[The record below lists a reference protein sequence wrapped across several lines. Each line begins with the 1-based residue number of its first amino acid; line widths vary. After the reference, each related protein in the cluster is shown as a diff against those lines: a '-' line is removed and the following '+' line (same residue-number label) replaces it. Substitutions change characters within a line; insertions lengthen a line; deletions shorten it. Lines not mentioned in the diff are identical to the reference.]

1 MLVWDVTCVGF
12 VHVCACFDISACR
25 VSAKSILVKVRKAR
39 CKIKW
44 RFFVDCLTFRGR
56 LCLLLSGV
64 VGLACVIMIPNS
76 RKVRAQMFMCKNISE
91 NKENIL

>member
-44 RFFVDCLTFRGR
+44 RFFVDFLTFRGR
-56 LCLLLSGV
+56 MCLLLSGEGFASDV
-64 VGLACVIMIPNS
+64 IPNG
-76 RKVRAQMFMCKNISE
+76 RKVRAQMFMCKNILK